1 MTNTPASKRSKSR
14 ELVQRSGQ
22 DRRKVDNPP
31 PVKVDRRRSVDARKP
46 DVVELEMTDS
56 EWSALNQLPLLPA
69 KRP

>member
-1 MTNTPASKRSKSR
+1 MTAKPAPKRKSR

-46 DVVELEMTDS
+46 DVHEREMTDS
-56 EWSALNQLPLLPA
+56 EWSTLNQLPLPPT